1 MRVFF
6 HLMDGTETIGDEEG
20 VEVSD
25 LDEART
31 QALNAIREI
40 RASDAARDWGAWRL
54 EASDQAGSLLFSL
67 DLGAFH

>member
-6 HLMDGTETIGDEEG
+6 HLVNGTQTIWDEKG

-31 QALNAIREI
+31 QALNAIREL
-40 RASDAARDWGAWRL
+40 SDAARDWGAWRL

-67 DLGAFH
+67 NLRAVH

>member
-6 HLMDGTETIGDEEG
+6 HLVDGTETIRDEEG
-20 VEVSD
+20 VDVSD
-25 LDEART
+25 VDHAET
-31 QALNAIREI
+31 QALHAIREL

-67 DLGAFH
+67 NLRAVH

>member
-6 HLMDGTETIGDEEG
+6 HLVDGTETIRDEEG
-20 VEVSD
+20 VEVSG
-25 LDEART
+25 LDEAQT
-31 QALNAIREI
+31 QALHAIREL

-67 DLGAFH
+67 NLRAVH

>member
-6 HLMDGTETIGDEEG
+6 HLIDGTEAIRDEEG

-31 QALNAIREI
+31 QALDAIREI
-40 RASDAARDWGAWRL
+40 RASNAARDWGAWRL

-67 DLGAFH
+67 SLRAFH

>member
-6 HLMDGTETIGDEEG
+6 HLMDGTETIRDEEG

-25 LDEART
+25 LDEARM
-31 QALNAIREI
+31 QALDAIREI

-67 DLGAFH
+67 NLGAFH

>member
-6 HLMDGTETIGDEEG
+6 HLMDGTEAIGDEEG